1 MNVNY
6 KQVGARIR
14 DRRKLMGYT
23 QEAIAE
29 IVDLSASFVS
39 HIECGR
45 KKASLDTLVRI
56 SAALSVTVDWL
67 LSGTSAIGT
76 SAFLPEIQK
85 LMDDCLPYE
94 RRIIVDV
101 AEATKISLRNNRQ
114 AA

>member
-14 DRRKLMGYT
+14 ERRKLIGCT
-23 QEAIAE
+23 QEAFAE
-29 IVDLSASFVS
+29 AIDLSAPFVS

-56 SAALSVTVDWL
+56 SVALNVTVDWL
-67 LSGTSAIGT
+67 LSGTSTIGA

-94 RRIIVDV
+94 RRIIFDI
-101 AEATKISLRNNRQ
+101 AEATKKSLRDNRQ

>member
-56 SAALSVTVDWL
+56 SAALNVTVDWL
-67 LSGTSAIGT
+67 LSGTSTVGT

-94 RRIIVDV
+94 RQIIFDI
-101 AEATKISLRNNRQ
+101 AAAAKQSLKDTLKF
-114 AA
+114 A

>member
-56 SAALSVTVDWL
+56 SAALNVTVDWFL
-67 LSGTSAIGT
+67 GGTNTIGA
-76 SAFLPEIQK
+76 SAFLPEMQK
-85 LMDDCLPYE
+85 LMVPAGMRAVHLNVPQDGLGE
-94 RRIIVDV
+94 HG
-101 AEATKISLRNNRQ
+101 KN
-114 AA
+114 

>member
-29 IVDLSASFVS
+29 IVDLSAPFVS

-45 KKASLDTLVRI
+45 KKTSLDTLVRI
-56 SAALSVTVDWL
+56 SAALNVTVDWL
-67 LSGTSAIGT
+67 LSGTSTIGA

-94 RRIIVDV
+94 RRIILDIVK
-101 AEATKISLRNNRQ
+101 ATKKSLRDNCQ